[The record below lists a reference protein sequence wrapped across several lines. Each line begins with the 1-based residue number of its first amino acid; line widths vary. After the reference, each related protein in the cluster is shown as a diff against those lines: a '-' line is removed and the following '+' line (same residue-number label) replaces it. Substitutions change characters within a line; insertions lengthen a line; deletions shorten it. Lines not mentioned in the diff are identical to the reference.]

1 MLFGPKTI
9 GTGFSSPGHEQHEQK
24 LDYYKQFLENF
35 AHDIPKEHEFKLSFQ
50 LLIYFH
56 RK

>member
-9 GTGFSSPGHEQHEQK
+9 GTDFSSPGHEQHEQK